1 MDPELENALQTDR
14 LIDITTT
21 GRKSGNHHRIE
32 IAFHYIDG
40 EVYISG
46 MPGKRDW
53 YANLMANPNFTF
65 HLKQSIRRDLPATAY
80 PIVDEEA
87 RRGLLVPIT
96 TKWGR
101 LNQLDA
107 FVDRSPLVKVDL
119 EDLE

>member
-1 MDPELENALQTDR
+1 MDPELEDALRTDR

-21 GRKSGNHHRIE
+21 GRKSGRPHRIE

-53 YANLMANPNFTF
+53 YANLMADPNFTF

-87 RRGLLVPIT
+87 RRSLLVPIT